1 MKKAIYIRSNSG
13 SEGPSAQPLPI
24 NFKIVIRKIK
34 KQYLC
39 TAAGV
44 LMLLMTVL
52 QACRK
57 GEMFSPS
64 APAVVEVSFAG
75 STTVPLEFIYNNLVV
90 DSTRGPLHG
99 LPAPFKLNVTGGD
112 QKVAV
117 REKGKTAILKTY
129 DIQKGS
135 FKQEF
140 GIFYDN
146 GKIYDAGVIY
156 NLQILSKKDGL
167 DFYLDGK
174 LIHQNLYPGATL
186 HELKVP
192 IEKDQKREL
201 TVRKSGEEAVLVSR
215 MITIADDSAALKFYF
230 DGERLTESMKLPA
243 LKNPQGMLL
252 TFQLFPDVEF
262 GQTAFLGGDV
272 DIVFYT
278 RDQITEEVE
287 NLQPELRVTV
297 PAGQQ
302 FASVELPPL
311 PDGKL
316 YTCDVLK
323 RGTHEI
329 AYQSTVPGYT
339 ARPGLGKHGV
349 LLFSTSDIVYFLP
362 GQKVVCT
369 ITAYEE
375 LGGTNFDEIYI
386 TPFVT
391 GFLDNFVDIVE

>member
-1 MKKAIYIRSNSG
+1 M
-13 SEGPSAQPLPI
+13 
-24 NFKIVIRKIK
+24 RKNK
-34 KQYLC
+34 KQCVGTAGLC
-39 TAAGV
+39 
-44 LMLLMTVL
+44 MLLLIIL
-52 QACRK
+52 QACQK

-75 STTVPLEFIYNNLVV
+75 STTVPLEFIYNNVVV
-90 DSTRGPLHG
+90 DSTRGPLNG
-99 LPAPFKLNVTGGD
+99 LPAPFKLNVTVGD

-129 DIQKGS
+129 DVQKGS

-140 GIFYDN
+140 GIFYDD
-146 GKIYDAGVIY
+146 GKIYDAGISY
-156 NLQILSKKDGL
+156 SLQILSKKDGL

-186 HELKVP
+186 QELKIP
-192 IEKDQKREL
+192 IEKEQKREL
-201 TVRKSGEEAVLVSR
+201 TVKKNGAEAVLVSR

-230 DGERLTESMKLPA
+230 DGEQLTERLKLPA
-243 LKNPQGMLL
+243 LKNPKGMLL

-272 DIVFYT
+272 DIVFYL

-297 PAGQQ
+297 PADQQ
-302 FASVELPPL
+302 FVSVELPPL

-323 RGTHEI
+323 KGTREI

-349 LLFSTSDIVYFLP
+349 LLFSTGDIVYFLP

-369 ITAYEE
+369 LTAYEE
-375 LGGTNFDEIYI
+375 LGGANFDEIYI

-391 GFLDNFVDIVE
+391 GFLDSFVDMIE